1 MDYRNSNLHSV
12 NTPLNQAE
20 PGAIFSSSLDSPVDS
35 PEQLTAP
42 DINTETNANIN
53 RGIDFRSI
61 GDSTVRSA
69 LEPELRQ
76 ATIVPETPQ
85 FEEAP
90 KPPEGVEI
98 SSSEDSIS
106 TSTNRVPT
114 TGQNTSQAPVTSH
127 EINQTPTVNH
137 DTIRITGDRLSDTSI
152 SEIEQLEERLNQTG
166 DFANF
171 YDAIRD
177 AGESIRDNFGGSGNQ
192 KAGA

>member
-35 PEQLTAP
+35 PEQLTAS

-53 RGIDFRSI
+53 RGIDFRSM
-61 GDSTVRSA
+61 GDSAVRSA

-90 KPPEGVEI
+90 KPPEGTEI

-114 TGQNTSQAPVTSH
+114 TGQDTSQAPVTSH
-127 EINQTPTVNH
+127 EINQMPTVNH
-137 DTIRITGDRLSDTSI
+137 DAIRITGDRLSDTSI